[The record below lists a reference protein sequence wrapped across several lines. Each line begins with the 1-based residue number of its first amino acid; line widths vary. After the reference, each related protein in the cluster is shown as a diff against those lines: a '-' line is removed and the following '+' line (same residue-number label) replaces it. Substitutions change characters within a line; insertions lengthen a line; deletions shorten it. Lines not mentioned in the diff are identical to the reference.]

1 MLSESSYIT
10 AMYVYCGSAF
20 MLLLCL
26 AWWFGRRWPNGW
38 VVLMVLLSAAL
49 LLTPAYPR
57 AGAETLAPALI
68 VAGFQIATEGVD
80 TARHALRPLSYA
92 CGLAIVLAVAFKLLF
107 LRSKKTEVTDDSG
120 SEEPAG

>member
-1 MLSESSYIT
+1 MLSESSYMT

-38 VVLMVLLSAAL
+38 VVLMVFLSAAL

-57 AGAETLAPALI
+57 AGAETMAPALI
-68 VAGFQIATEGVD
+68 VAGFQIATEGVE
-80 TARHALRPLSYA
+80 TARHALKPLSYA
-92 CGLAIVLAVAFKLLF
+92 CGLAIVLAIVFKLLF
-107 LRSKKTEVTDDSG
+107 LRSTKPRMTDDAG
-120 SEEPAG
+120 SEEPAE